1 MQSENATPLSKTFSG
16 QCWAAKLIKQVVYY
30 SLNAW
35 QIRNNH
41 LLHKEKEQAEYYKE
55 REQLKQ
61 QVTEWYAIQ
70 NDEIFQPN
78 DAQYFNTPQL
88 ERRND
93 THERK
98 KKWCTAIQ
106 AIYDFNKYQKQR
118 THGKDIGEFYTKVP
132 KNN

>member
-1 MQSENATPLSKTFSG
+1 VERDLQSENATPLSKTFSG
-16 QCWAAKLIKQVVYY
+16 QWWAAKLIKQVVYY

-88 ERRND
+88 ERRNN
-93 THERK
+93 TSERM
-98 KKWCTAIQ
+98 KKWCTAIPS
-106 AIYDFNKYQKQR
+106 
-118 THGKDIGEFYTKVP
+118 DI
-132 KNN
+132 